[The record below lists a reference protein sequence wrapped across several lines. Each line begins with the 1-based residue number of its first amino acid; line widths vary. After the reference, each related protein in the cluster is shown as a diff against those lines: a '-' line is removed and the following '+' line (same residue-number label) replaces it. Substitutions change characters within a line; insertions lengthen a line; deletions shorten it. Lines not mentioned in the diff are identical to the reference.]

1 MYKWIQVL
9 LLVVL
14 TLSMAGCRC
23 CNRSHPDPTFTPKTD
38 TSPNRPSDSDTP
50 IPPDTG
56 DPNHRSQTHDPVEQT
71 DVKTVYFSYDR
82 FDIRPDQIPDLEK
95 SAKFIKKQS
104 RTILIEGHCD
114 ERGTIEYNMSLG
126 QKRAEAVKAFLVSR
140 GVEEAKISTISRG
153 KEAPAVPGDS
163 EAAHAKNRRC
173 EFYYNSK

>member
-1 MYKWIQVL
+1 MCKSAQVL
-9 LLVVL
+9 LLVLL
-14 TLSMAGCRC
+14 TLSMGGCKSC
-23 CNRSHPDPTFTPKTD
+23 PPPTPAEPKPPIEINDPRQTD
-38 TSPNRPSDSDTP
+38 SPIDPE
-50 IPPDTG
+50 TG
-56 DPNHRSQTHDPVEQT
+56 DPDPRSPRGPQIPET

>member
-1 MYKWIQVL
+1 MYKLAQVV

-14 TLSMAGCRC
+14 TLSMVGCKSCRSKDAGVKV
-23 CNRSHPDPTFTPKTD
+23 PTGTTGTTLGGGAVGAQDPE
-38 TSPNRPSDSDTP
+38 
-50 IPPDTG
+50 IG
-56 DPNHRSQTHDPVEQT
+56 DPNARSQTHELVDQA
-71 DVKTVYFSYDR
+71 DVKTVYFNYDR
-82 FDIRPDQIPDLEK
+82 FEIRPDQIPDLEK

-126 QKRAEAVKAFLVSR
+126 QKRAEAIKAFLVNR
-140 GVEEAKISTISRG
+140 GVEEAKLSTISRG

-163 EAAHAKNRRC
+163 EAARSKNRRC